1 VKGDDMEM
9 EVEVIERK
17 GKDYLVV
24 TKRYELEHRDLGVF
38 HKNGIH
44 VCRDVLVYEGQEFI
58 VDTDLKLIVSEHN
71 PRLARLQEVKRAAKN
86 IVR

>member
-9 EVEVIERK
+9 EVDFIERK

-38 HKNGIH
+38 HKDGIH
-44 VCRDVLVYEGQEFI
+44 VGRDVLVYEGQEFI
-58 VDTDLKLIVSEHN
+58 VDTDLKLIVSERN
-71 PRLARLQEVKRAAKN
+71 PRLARMKEVMRAAKN
-86 IVR
+86 IVQ